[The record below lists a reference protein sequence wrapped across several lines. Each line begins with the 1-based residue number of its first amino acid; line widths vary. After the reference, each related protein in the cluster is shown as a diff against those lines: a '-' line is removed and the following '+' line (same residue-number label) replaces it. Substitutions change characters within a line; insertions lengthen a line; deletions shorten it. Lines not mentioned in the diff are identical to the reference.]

1 MSRFYLLTFAI
12 LCGLF
17 TGCEHVNI
25 ADIEETNGSNA
36 TPELKGNL
44 RISVSQLEQTP
55 LSAITRTGLVDV
67 CSRLNFSIYN
77 LSGSRIK
84 QTNQVLGDTDFG
96 TTSFQLDEGTYQLV
110 VLAHSSNG
118 NPTMTDPAKIRF
130 TNAQGFTDTFLY
142 NDNITV
148 GAEPQTRTLTLH
160 RITSLCRFV
169 INGDIPAGVSRM
181 RFYYTGGS
189 GAFNAATGLGSVNSK
204 QDVKFDVT
212 SGQKEFDLYTYL
224 RDTEGTIHLKVYVL
238 DAADDVL
245 LEREFNISLAQGK
258 MTIYSGDF
266 FSGGDYDSTTTGINL
281 NTDWDG
287 EIKITF

>member
-1 MSRFYLLTFAI
+1 MSRPHLLTFAI
-12 LCGLF
+12 LCCLL

-25 ADIEETNGSNA
+25 ADIEEANGSNA
-36 TPELKGNL
+36 ATELKGNL

-55 LSAITRTGLVDV
+55 LSAITRAGLVDV
-67 CSRLNFSIYN
+67 CSRLNFAIYN

-84 QTNQVLGDTDFG
+84 QTNQVWGDTGFG
-96 TTSFQLDEGTYQLV
+96 STSFQLDEGTYQLV

-118 NPTMTDPAKIRF
+118 NPTMTDPAKVRF

-142 NDNITV
+142 NDNVTV

-169 INGDIPAGVSRM
+169 IDGDIPSGVSRM

-224 RDTEGTIHLKVYVL
+224 HDTEGTIHLKVYAL
-238 DAADDVL
+238 DAADNVL
-245 LEREFNISLAQGK
+245 TEREFNVSLAQGK

-266 FSGGDYDSTTTGINL
+266 FSGGDYDGTTTGINL
-281 NTDWDG
+281 NTDW
-287 EIKITF
+287 EPNIEITF

>member
-1 MSRFYLLTFAI
+1 MLRFRKAI
-12 LCGLF
+12 LPLCILW
-17 TGCEHVNI
+17 TLASCQKI
-25 ADIEETNGSNA
+25 SIEEDVVPE
-36 TPELKGNL
+36 TPNGNL
-44 RISVSQLEQTP
+44 IVSVSQLEQTP
-55 LSAITRTGLVDV
+55 LYANTRTGLVDV
-67 CSRLNFSIYN
+67 CSRLNFAIYN

-84 QTNQVLGDTDFG
+84 QINQVLGDTGFG
-96 TTSFQLDEGTYQLV
+96 TASFQLDEGTYQLV

-148 GAEPQTRTLTLH
+148 GAEPQTRTLTLS

-169 INGDIPAGVSRM
+169 IDGDILAGVSRM

-224 RDTEGTIHLKVYVL
+224 HDTEGTIHLKVYAL
-238 DAADDVL
+238 DATDNVL
-245 LEREFNISLAQGK
+245 MEREFNVSLAQGK
-258 MTIYSGDF
+258 MTMYSGDF
-266 FSGGDYDSTTTGINL
+266 YGGGDFDYDSTKTGIYL
-281 NTDWDG
+281 NTDWDS

>member
-1 MSRFYLLTFAI
+1 MSRFNLLTFAI
-12 LCGLF
+12 LCCLL

-25 ADIEETNGSNA
+25 ADIEEANPSNA
-36 TPELKGNL
+36 ATELKGNL

-55 LSAITRTGLVDV
+55 LSAITRAGLMNV
-67 CSRLNFSIYN
+67 CSRLNFAIYN

-84 QTNQVLGDTDFG
+84 QTNQVLGDTGFG
-96 TTSFQLDEGTYQLV
+96 STSFQLDEGTYQLV

-142 NDNITV
+142 SDNITV
-148 GAEPQTRTLTLH
+148 GTEPQTRTLTLS

-212 SGQKEFDLYTYL
+212 SGQKEFDLYTIL
-224 RDTEGTIHLKVYVL
+224 HDTQGTIHLKVYAL
-238 DAADDVL
+238 DAADNVL
-245 LEREFNISLAQGK
+245 MQREFDVSLTQGK
-258 MTIYSGDF
+258 MTEYSGDF
-266 FSGGDYDSTTTGINL
+266 FGGGDYESTTTGISL

-287 EIKITF
+287 SIELTF

>member
-12 LCGLF
+12 LCCLL

-67 CSRLNFSIYN
+67 CSRLNFAIYN

-84 QTNQVLGDTDFG
+84 QVNQVLGDTGFG

-148 GAEPQTRTLTLH
+148 GAEPQTRTLTLS

-169 INGDIPAGVSRM
+169 IDGDIPSGVSRM

-224 RDTEGTIHLKVYVL
+224 HDTEGTIHLKVYAL
-238 DAADDVL
+238 DAADNVL
-245 LEREFNISLAQGK
+245 TEREFNVSLAQGK

-281 NTDWDG
+281 NTDW
-287 EIKITF
+287 EPNIEITF